1 MIRRI
6 ITAVLSFLLVNAI
19 CHGQVVVFHGQVT
32 DSLPPPPPDPQID
45 TNNIFNRTSYDGGWG
60 DVPQGW
66 KRQQR
71 ILRESTDSDLDS
83 LARYATYPAERVFA
97 FYSLA
102 EKKSE
107 RCYSILLDRLT
118 DKDWFWYWVVD
129 LGWKETVGD
138 FMLNTI
144 WQYDGLYTPEQIHTI
159 DSLAVFEPGM
169 EHLDKYRSALRLYGT
184 DGLYDRV
191 REFYLHG
198 ESQDLQILATY
209 RKPEDIPLIFE
220 ALKEYDLY
228 DDWRTNKRS
237 RTIEGLDA
245 VLKWP
250 DDIFI
255 PLLEEIR
262 DYELTNGYANHY
274 RVERLFKIAM
284 AYDNDW
290 SYGFIEDC
298 FKNKESEG
306 YYVFTTS
313 LYNVYYYDEKEA
325 NESFF
330 PLVKKYGK
338 KPYNWDDMNE
348 QQ

>member
-6 ITAVLSFLLVNAI
+6 ITAVLLFPLVNVI
-19 CHGQVVVFHGQVT
+19 CQGQVT
-32 DSLPPPPPDPQID
+32 DSLPPPPPVPQID
-45 TNNIFNRTSYDGGWG
+45 PNNVLNLTSYDDGRGFLS
-60 DVPQGW
+60 QAW

-71 ILRESTDSDLDS
+71 VLRESTDYDLDS
-83 LARYATYPAERVFA
+83 LARYAAYPAERVFA

-102 EKKSE
+102 EKNSK
-107 RCYSILLDRLT
+107 RCFSILLDRLT
-118 DKDWFWYWVVD
+118 DKDWFWYWVAD
-129 LGWKETVGD
+129 EGWQETVGD
-138 FMLNTI
+138 FMLKTI

-184 DGLYDRV
+184 EGLYDRV
-191 REFYLHG
+191 REFYLNG
-198 ESQDLQILATY
+198 ESQDLQILAAY
-209 RKPEDIPLIFE
+209 RKPEDIPLILE
-220 ALKEYDLY
+220 ALREYDFY
-228 DDWRTNKRS
+228 GDWRTNKRS

-255 PLLEEIR
+255 PVLEEIR
-262 DYELTNGYANHY
+262 DYELTNGYTNHY

-284 AYDNDW
+284 TYDNDW

-298 FKNKESEG
+298 FKNKESKG

-313 LYNVYYYDEKEA
+313 LYNVYYNDEKEA
-325 NESFF
+325 SERFL
-330 PLVKKYGK
+330 PLVEKYGK
-338 KPYNWDDMNE
+338 KPYNWDDMDE

>member
-6 ITAVLSFLLVNAI
+6 ITAVLLFPLVNVI
-19 CHGQVVVFHGQVT
+19 CHGQVN
-32 DSLPPPPPDPQID
+32 DSIPPPPPIPQID
-45 TNNIFNRTSYDGGWG
+45 TNNIFNRTSYGGWG
-60 DVPQGW
+60 KAPQGW

-118 DKDWFWYWVVD
+118 DKDLFWYWWVD
-129 LGWKETVGD
+129 QGWQETVGD
-138 FMLNTI
+138 FMLSTI
-144 WQYDGLYTPEQIHTI
+144 WQYDGLYTTEQIHTI
-159 DSLAVFEPGM
+159 DSLAVFGAGM
-169 EHLDKYRSALRLYGT
+169 EHLDKYRSALRLSGT
-184 DGLYDRV
+184 EGLYDRV
-191 REFYLHG
+191 REFYLNG
-198 ESQDLQILATY
+198 ESQDLDILATY
-209 RKPEDIPLIFE
+209 RKPEDIPLILE
-220 ALKEYDLY
+220 ALREYDFY
-228 DDWRTNKRS
+228 DPWSNKRS

-255 PLLEEIR
+255 PVLEEIR
-262 DYELTNGYANHY
+262 DYELMRGSPNHY

-284 AYDNDW
+284 TYNNEW
-290 SYGFIEDC
+290 SYDFIKYC
-298 FKNKESEG
+298 FKDKEIKG
-306 YYVFTTS
+306 FYVFPTS
-313 LYNVYYYDEKEA
+313 LYEAYYDDKKEA
-325 NESFF
+325 NARFL
-330 PLVKKYGK
+330 PLVQKYCE
-338 KPYNWDDMNE
+338 KPDNWDDMNE

>member
-6 ITAVLSFLLVNAI
+6 ITAVLLFPLVNVI
-19 CHGQVVVFHGQVT
+19 CHGQVN
-32 DSLPPPPPDPQID
+32 DSIPPPPPIPQID
-45 TNNIFNRTSYDGGWG
+45 TNNIFNRTSYGGWG
-60 DVPQGW
+60 KAPQGW

-118 DKDWFWYWVVD
+118 DKDLFWYWWVD
-129 LGWKETVGD
+129 QGWQETVGD
-138 FMLNTI
+138 FMLSTI
-144 WQYDGLYTPEQIHTI
+144 WQYDGLYTTEQIHTI
-159 DSLAVFEPGM
+159 DSLAVFGAGM
-169 EHLDKYRSALRLYGT
+169 EHLDKYRSALRLSGT
-184 DGLYDRV
+184 EGLYDRV
-191 REFYLHG
+191 REFYLNG
-198 ESQDLQILATY
+198 ESQDLDILATY
-209 RKPEDIPLIFE
+209 RKPEDIPLILE
-220 ALKEYDLY
+220 ALREYDFY
-228 DDWRTNKRS
+228 DPWSNKRS

-255 PLLEEIR
+255 SVLEEIR
-262 DYELTNGYANHY
+262 DYELMRGAPNHY

-284 AYDNDW
+284 TYNNEW
-290 SYGFIEDC
+290 SYDFIKDC
-298 FKNKESEG
+298 FKDKEIKG
-306 YYVFTTS
+306 FYVFPTS
-313 LYNVYYYDEKEA
+313 LYEAYYDDKKEA
-325 NESFF
+325 NARFL
-330 PLVKKYGK
+330 PLVQKYCE
-338 KPYNWDDMNE
+338 KPDNWDDMNE

>member
-6 ITAVLSFLLVNAI
+6 ITAVLFFFLVNAI

-32 DSLPPPPPDPQID
+32 DSLPPPPPVPQID
-45 TNNIFNRTSYDGGWG
+45 TNNIFNRTSYDGGFG

-83 LARYATYPAERVFA
+83 LARYATYPAVRVFA

-102 EKKSE
+102 EKMSE
-107 RCYSILLDRLT
+107 RCYNILLDRLT
-118 DKDWFWYWVVD
+118 DKDWFWYWVAD
-129 LGWKETVGD
+129 EGWQETVGD
-138 FMLNTI
+138 FMLKTV

-184 DGLYDRV
+184 DGLYERV

-209 RKPEDIPLIFE
+209 RKPEDIPLILD
-220 ALKEYDLY
+220 ALKEYDFHG
-228 DDWRTNKRS
+228 DWRTNKRS

-313 LYNVYYYDEKEA
+313 LYNVYYDEKEA
-325 NESFF
+325 NESFL

-338 KPYNWDDMNE
+338 KPYNWDDMDE

>member
-6 ITAVLSFLLVNAI
+6 ITAVLLFPLVNVI
-19 CHGQVVVFHGQVT
+19 CHGQVN
-32 DSLPPPPPDPQID
+32 DSIPPPPPIPQID
-45 TNNIFNRTSYDGGWG
+45 TNNIFNRTSFGGWG
-60 DVPQGW
+60 KAPQGW

-118 DKDWFWYWVVD
+118 DKDLFWYWWVD
-129 LGWKETVGD
+129 QGWQETVGD
-138 FMLNTI
+138 FMLSTI
-144 WQYDGLYTPEQIHTI
+144 WQYDGLYTTEQIHTI
-159 DSLAVFEPGM
+159 DSLAVFGSGM
-169 EHLDKYRSALRLYGT
+169 EHLDKYRSALRLSGT
-184 DGLYDRV
+184 EGLYDRV
-191 REFYLHG
+191 REFYLNG
-198 ESQDLQILATY
+198 ESQDLEILATY
-209 RKPEDIPLIFE
+209 RKPEDIPLILE
-220 ALKEYDLY
+220 ALREYDFY
-228 DDWRTNKRS
+228 DPWSNKRS

-255 PLLEEIR
+255 PVLEEIR
-262 DYELTNGYANHY
+262 DYELMRGSPNHY

-284 AYDNDW
+284 TYNNEW
-290 SYGFIEDC
+290 SYDFIKYC
-298 FKNKESEG
+298 FKDKEIKG
-306 YYVFTTS
+306 IYVFPTS
-313 LYNVYYYDEKEA
+313 LYEAYYDDEKEA
-325 NESFF
+325 NARFL
-330 PLVKKYGK
+330 PLVQKYGE
-338 KPYNWDDMNE
+338 KPDNWDDMNE

>member
-6 ITAVLSFLLVNAI
+6 ITAVLLFPLVNVI
-19 CHGQVVVFHGQVT
+19 CHGQVN
-32 DSLPPPPPDPQID
+32 DSIPPPPPIPQID

-71 ILRESTDSDLDS
+71 VLGESTDSDLDS

-118 DKDWFWYWVVD
+118 DKDLFWYWWVD
-129 LGWKETVGD
+129 QGWQETVGD
-138 FMLNTI
+138 FMLSTI
-144 WQYDGLYTPEQIHTI
+144 WQYDGLYTTEQIHTI
-159 DSLAVFEPGM
+159 DSLAVFGSGM
-169 EHLDKYRSALRLYGT
+169 EHLDKYRSALRLSGT
-184 DGLYDRV
+184 EGLYDRV
-191 REFYLHG
+191 REFYLNG
-198 ESQDLQILATY
+198 ESQDLDILATY
-209 RKPEDIPLIFE
+209 RKPEDIPLILE
-220 ALKEYDLY
+220 ALREYDFY
-228 DDWRTNKRS
+228 DPWSNKRS

-255 PLLEEIR
+255 PVLEEIR
-262 DYELTNGYANHY
+262 DYELMRGSPNHY

-284 AYDNDW
+284 TYNNEW
-290 SYGFIEDC
+290 SYDFIKDC
-298 FKNKESEG
+298 FKDKEIKG
-306 YYVFTTS
+306 FYVFPTS
-313 LYNVYYYDEKEA
+313 LYEAYYDDEKEA
-325 NESFF
+325 NARFL
-330 PLVKKYGK
+330 PLVQKYGE
-338 KPYNWDDMNE
+338 KPDNWDAMHE
-348 QQ
+348 IE

>member
-6 ITAVLSFLLVNAI
+6 ITAVLLFPLVNVI
-19 CHGQVVVFHGQVT
+19 CHGQVN
-32 DSLPPPPPDPQID
+32 DSIPPPPPIPQID
-45 TNNIFNRTSYDGGWG
+45 TNNIFNRTSFGGWG
-60 DVPQGW
+60 KAPQGW

-118 DKDWFWYWVVD
+118 DKDLFWYWWVD
-129 LGWKETVGD
+129 QGWQETVGD
-138 FMLNTI
+138 FMLSTI
-144 WQYDGLYTPEQIHTI
+144 WQYDGLYTTEQIHTI
-159 DSLAVFEPGM
+159 DSLAVFGSGM
-169 EHLDKYRSALRLYGT
+169 EHLNKYRSALRLSGT
-184 DGLYDRV
+184 EGLYDRV
-191 REFYLHG
+191 REFYLNG
-198 ESQDLQILATY
+198 ESQDLEILATY
-209 RKPEDIPLIFE
+209 RKPEDIPLILE
-220 ALKEYDLY
+220 ALREYDFY
-228 DDWRTNKRS
+228 DPWSNKRS

-255 PLLEEIR
+255 PVLEEIR
-262 DYELTNGYANHY
+262 DYELMRGSPNHY

-284 AYDNDW
+284 TYNNEW
-290 SYGFIEDC
+290 SYDFIKYC
-298 FKNKESEG
+298 FKDKEIKG
-306 YYVFTTS
+306 FYVFPTS
-313 LYNVYYYDEKEA
+313 LYEAYYDDEKEA
-325 NESFF
+325 NARFL
-330 PLVKKYGK
+330 PLVQKYGE
-338 KPYNWDDMNE
+338 KPDNWDDMNE

>member
-6 ITAVLSFLLVNAI
+6 ITTVLLFPLVNFVCQGQAAVW
-19 CHGQVVVFHGQVT
+19 HGQMN
-32 DSLPPPPPDPQID
+32 DSIPPPPRPPQID

-71 ILRESTDSDLDS
+71 ILRESTDFDLDS

-102 EKKSE
+102 EKNSK
-107 RCYSILLDRLT
+107 RCFSILLDRLT
-118 DKDWFWYWVVD
+118 DKDWFWYWVAD
-129 LGWKETVGD
+129 EGWQETVGD
-138 FMLNTI
+138 FMLKTV

-184 DGLYDRV
+184 EGLYDRV
-191 REFYLHG
+191 REFYLNG
-198 ESQDLQILATY
+198 ESQDLQILAAY
-209 RKPEDIPLIFE
+209 RKPEDIPLILE
-220 ALKEYDLY
+220 ALREYDFY
-228 DDWRTNKRS
+228 GDWRTNKRS

-255 PLLEEIR
+255 PVLEEIR

-284 AYDNDW
+284 AYDNEW
-290 SYGFIEDC
+290 AYGFIEDC
-298 FKNKESEG
+298 FKDKELEDF
-306 YYVFTTS
+306 YVLQNS
-313 LYNVYYYDEKEA
+313 LYAAYYDDEKEA
-325 NESFF
+325 NARFL
-330 PLVKKYGK
+330 PLVEKYAE

-348 QQ
+348 LQ

>member
-6 ITAVLSFLLVNAI
+6 ITAVLLFPLVNVI
-19 CHGQVVVFHGQVT
+19 CHGQVN
-32 DSLPPPPPDPQID
+32 DSIPPPPPIPQID
-45 TNNIFNRTSYDGGWG
+45 TNNIFNRTSFGGWG
-60 DVPQGW
+60 KAPQGW

-118 DKDWFWYWVVD
+118 DKDLFWYWWVD
-129 LGWKETVGD
+129 QGWQETVGD
-138 FMLNTI
+138 FMLSTI
-144 WQYDGLYTPEQIHTI
+144 WQYDGLYTTEQIHTI
-159 DSLAVFEPGM
+159 DSLAVFGAGM
-169 EHLDKYRSALRLYGT
+169 EHLDKYRSALRLSGT
-184 DGLYDRV
+184 EGLYDRV
-191 REFYLHG
+191 REFYLNG
-198 ESQDLQILATY
+198 ESQDLEILATY
-209 RKPEDIPLIFE
+209 RKPEDIPLILE
-220 ALKEYDLY
+220 ALREYDFY
-228 DDWRTNKRS
+228 DPWSNKRS

-255 PLLEEIR
+255 PVLEEIR
-262 DYELTNGYANHY
+262 DYELMRGSPNHY

-284 AYDNDW
+284 TYNNEW
-290 SYGFIEDC
+290 SYDFIKYC
-298 FKNKESEG
+298 FKDKEIKG
-306 YYVFTTS
+306 IYVFPTS
-313 LYNVYYYDEKEA
+313 LYEAYYDDEKEA
-325 NESFF
+325 NARFL
-330 PLVKKYGK
+330 PLVQKYGE
-338 KPYNWDDMNE
+338 KPDNWDDMNE

>member
-6 ITAVLSFLLVNAI
+6 ITAVLLFPLVNVI
-19 CHGQVVVFHGQVT
+19 CHGQVN
-32 DSLPPPPPDPQID
+32 DSIPSPPPIPQID
-45 TNNIFNRTSYDGGWG
+45 TNNIFNRTSYGGWG
-60 DVPQGW
+60 KAPQGW

-118 DKDWFWYWVVD
+118 DKDLFWYWWVD
-129 LGWKETVGD
+129 QGWQETVGD
-138 FMLNTI
+138 FMLSTI
-144 WQYDGLYTPEQIHTI
+144 WQYDGLYTTEQIHTI
-159 DSLAVFEPGM
+159 DSLAVFGAGM
-169 EHLDKYRSALRLYGT
+169 EHLDKYRSALRLSGT
-184 DGLYDRV
+184 EGLYDRV
-191 REFYLHG
+191 REFYLNG
-198 ESQDLQILATY
+198 ESQDLDILATY
-209 RKPEDIPLIFE
+209 RKPEDIPLILE
-220 ALKEYDLY
+220 ALREYDFY
-228 DDWRTNKRS
+228 DPWSNKRS

-255 PLLEEIR
+255 SVLEEIR
-262 DYELTNGYANHY
+262 DYELMRGSPNHY

-284 AYDNDW
+284 TYNNEW
-290 SYGFIEDC
+290 SYDFIKDC
-298 FKNKESEG
+298 FKDKEIKG
-306 YYVFTTS
+306 FYVFPTS
-313 LYNVYYYDEKEA
+313 LYEAYYDDEKEA
-325 NESFF
+325 NARFL
-330 PLVKKYGK
+330 PLVQKYGE
-338 KPYNWDDMNE
+338 KPDNWDDMNE